1 MWAKNL
7 LFLGVCAAGLLALVA
22 SVAPSI
28 DSADRPAV
36 PVATASVR
44 AAAARVDAALEQLW
58 QQHQLEPALPAPEL
72 IVARRMSLALA
83 GTIPSLED
91 VRHFES
97 LPRGRRL
104 DIWLAELLAD
114 RRSAD
119 YLAER
124 LARAYVGVED
134 GPFLLFR
141 RRRFVSWLADQLASD
156 QPYDRI
162 VRHLIAD
169 SGLWTDTPAVNF
181 VTVTINPGGDNN
193 SPDPNRLAARVSRA
207 LLGVRIDC
215 AECHDHPFE
224 PWKQSDFQGLAAF
237 FGGTRQ
243 GLRGIHDTPGKF
255 KVENRQTGQSSTVG
269 ARVPFAPELL
279 PGGGDARDRLAAWVT
294 HPDNRPFARETVN
307 RAWALLFGR
316 PLVEPI
322 DNVPLA
328 GPFPAALERLSDDF
342 VASDF
347 DFRRLIEVIARTR
360 AFRLDSQVD
369 AADNSSKDELAKREA
384 DWAVFPLTRLRP
396 EQVVG
401 AILQSA
407 SLATI
412 DYESN
417 ILVRFARAVG
427 QNEFIERYGDS
438 GADEFDEH
446 GGTIPQ
452 RLLMMNGKI
461 VHERTDDRL
470 LATAA
475 SQIAAFA
482 PDDAS
487 AVETA
492 MLAVL
497 SRRPDQREATYF
509 AERLAGT
516 AGNQR
521 KARLSDLY
529 WTLLNTT
536 EFSWNH

>member
-7 LFLGVCAAGLLALVA
+7 LFLGVCTAGLLALAA

-28 DSADRPAV
+28 ESKDRPRV
-36 PVATASVR
+36 RVETESVR

-58 QQHQLEPALPAPEL
+58 RQSQVEPAGAAPEL
-72 IVARRMSLALA
+72 IVARRMSLALV

-91 VRHFES
+91 IRHFES
-97 LPRGRRL
+97 LPAGERL
-104 DIWLAELLAD
+104 DVWLSELLAD

-141 RRRFVSWLADQLASD
+141 RRRFVSWLADQLAAGEA
-156 QPYDRI
+156 YDRV

-169 SGLWTDTPAVNF
+169 NGLWTDTPAVNF
-181 VTVTINPGGDNN
+181 VTVTINPGDGNR
-193 SPDPNRLAARVSRA
+193 PDPNRLAARVSRA
-207 LLGVRIDC
+207 LLGIRIDC

-224 PWKQSDFQGLAAF
+224 AWKQSDFEGLAAF

-243 GLRGIHDTPGKF
+243 SLRGIRDMPGEF
-255 KVENRQTGQSSTVG
+255 EVENRQTGQTSTVA
-269 ARVPFAPELL
+269 ARVPFAPECL
-279 PGGGDARDRLAAWVT
+279 PDGGSPRDRLAAWVT
-294 HPDNRPFARETVN
+294 HRDNRPFARAAVN
-307 RAWALLFGR
+307 RAWAVLFGR

-322 DNVPLA
+322 DNLA
-328 GPFPAALERLSDDF
+328 LSGTIPAALEILADDF
-342 VASDF
+342 VAHDF
-347 DFRRLIEVIARTR
+347 DFRRLVAVIAATR
-360 AFRLDSQVD
+360 AFRQDSRVEGELS
-369 AADNSSKDELAKREA
+369 ADDLATREA
-384 DWAVFPLTRLRP
+384 AWAVFPLTRLRP

-401 AILQSA
+401 AIQQSA
-407 SLATI
+407 SLSTI

-417 ILVRFARAVG
+417 ILVRFARAIG
-427 QNEFIERYGDS
+427 QSEFVERYGDS

-461 VHERTDDRL
+461 VHDQTKAGL
-470 LATAA
+470 PTNAA

-482 PDDAS
+482 PDDA
-487 AVETA
+487 AAIETA

-497 SRRPDQREATYF
+497 SRRPNDVEANYF

-516 AGNQR
+516 SGGQR
-521 KARLSDLY
+521 TRRLSDLF
-529 WTLLNTT
+529 WTLLNSS